1 MNKQIRTSKAKNPQV
16 KAVHLWLVLWKAA
29 RALETYARNDI
40 EKLGLCQSDFGA
52 LEALLH
58 KGPLTINAL
67 GAKVLLTSGSI
78 TTAVDRLEAKR
89 LVERRNDPADR
100 RARIV
105 RLTPRGQSLIRKLF
119 AEHER
124 SIEHAVK
131 GLAARE
137 CETLTNLLKKLG
149 RGIEDVPP
157 RNGSKRSSQTFED

>member
-1 MNKQIRTSKAKNPQV
+1 MDKRTGNSKTRNPQAR
-16 KAVHLWLVLWKAA
+16 AVHLWLVLWKAA
-29 RALETYARNDI
+29 RALENYARTDI
-40 EKLGLCQSDFGA
+40 ERLGLCQSDFGA

-58 KGPLTINAL
+58 KGPLNINAL

-78 TTAVDRLEAKR
+78 TTAVDRLEAKQ
-89 LVERRNDPADR
+89 LVERHDDPADR

-105 RLTPRGQSLIRKLF
+105 RLTRHGESLIRKLF
-119 AEHER
+119 AQHER

-137 CETLTNLLKKLG
+137 REALTNLLKKLG
-149 RGIEDVPP
+149 RGIEDVAP